1 MKVVFTHRSAFVLCI
16 VWALVI
22 TWLSL
27 TPSPPRIQQSFLG
40 WDKFQHAA
48 AYGLLTILALRAA
61 TGSACL
67 KRLQLHHIAVAVI
80 LFGGFMEVAQGVLK
94 SGRSADPR
102 DLLADAVGVLVAYLF
117 FRFRSSRFRSEQCRC
132 LIGPVAIAYL
142 LLSPLTAPA
151 ADEHLLNST
160 AEYGRAAGRLADEA
174 LEVATTPVDT
184 RGYGMLGTLLV
195 TGAVAFTSSYDSD
208 IRDKVGGIKGTTLD
222 SVTDAGSIAGDPF
235 LHLGLAAAVYGGGI
249 LAESPKYRELGEMLG
264 EAAILADATTFIL
277 KSATGRARPNTGSGS
292 GSFRPFRFAS
302 DYDALPSMHTASSF
316 AMASVVAAA
325 ADNPLVGIGAYAA
338 AAFVGFSRI
347 YQDKHWTSDVVL
359 GAAVGELCGRVAM
372 GYHAS
377 GKARRFSV
385 APVVSSEAALVAVTG
400 RF

>member
-1 MKVVFTHRSAFVLCI
+1 M
-16 VWALVI
+16 
-22 TWLSL
+22 
-27 TPSPPRIQQSFLG
+27 
-40 WDKFQHAA
+40 
-48 AYGLLTILALRAA
+48 
-61 TGSACL
+61 
-67 KRLQLHHIAVAVI
+67 
-80 LFGGFMEVAQGVLK
+80 
-94 SGRSADPR
+94 RSADPL
-102 DLLADAVGVLVAYLF
+102 DLLADAVGVLA
-117 FRFRSSRFRSEQCRC
+117 
-132 LIGPVAIAYL
+132 AYL
-142 LLSPLTAPA
+142 LFKFLNSRSRTEHCPVFILAATVACLLHASLPVAA
-151 ADEHLLNST
+151 ADHLLNST
-160 AEYGRAAGRLADEA
+160 AEYGRVAGRLADEA
-174 LEVATTPVDT
+174 LEVAATPVDT

-222 SVTDAGSIAGDPF
+222 HVTDAGSIAGDPF

-292 GSFRPFRFAS
+292 GSFRPFRFAA

-316 AMASVVAAA
+316 AMASVVASA
-325 ADNPLVGIGAYAA
+325 ADNPLIGIGAYAA

-347 YQDKHWTSDVVL
+347 YQDKHWASDVVL
-359 GAAVGELCGRVAM
+359 GAAIGELCGRVAM

>member
-1 MKVVFTHRSAFVLCI
+1 MRWANVRRVALVLCI
-16 VWALVI
+16 AWALIIV
-22 TWLSL
+22 WLSL
-27 TPSPPRIQQSFLG
+27 IPSPPVIPQALLG

-61 TGSACL
+61 GGDSPA
-67 KRLQLHHIAVAVI
+67 KRLQPLRIAVAVI
-80 LFGGFMEVAQGVLK
+80 LFGGLMEVAQGLLT
-94 SGRSADPR
+94 SMRTADPR
-102 DLLADAVGVLVAYLF
+102 DLLADAVGVLAAYLF
-117 FRFRSSRFRSEQCRC
+117 SRFLNSRFRSDHCPVFILAATVAC
-132 LIGPVAIAYL
+132 LLHASQPVA
-142 LLSPLTAPA
+142 A

-174 LEVATTPVDT
+174 LEVAATPVDT

-195 TGAVAFTSSYDSD
+195 TGAVAFTSGYDED

-222 SVTDAGSIAGDPF
+222 HATDAGSIAGDPF

-277 KSATGRARPNTGSGS
+277 KSATGRARPNTGSSS
-292 GSFRPFRFAS
+292 GSFRPFRFAA

-316 AMASVVAAA
+316 AMASVVASAA
-325 ADNPLVGIGAYAA
+325 ENPLIGIGAYAA

-347 YQDKHWTSDVVL
+347 YQDKHWASDVVL
-359 GAAVGELCGRVAM
+359 GAAIGELCGRVAM

-377 GKARRFSV
+377 GKARRLMV
-385 APVVSSEAALVAVTG
+385 APVVSTEAALVAVTG